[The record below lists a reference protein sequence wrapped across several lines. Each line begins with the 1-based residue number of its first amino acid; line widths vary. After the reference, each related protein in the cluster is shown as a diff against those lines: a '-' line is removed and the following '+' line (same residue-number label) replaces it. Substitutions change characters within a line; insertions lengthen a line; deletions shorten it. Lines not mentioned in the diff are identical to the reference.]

1 MRESILRLIELC
13 PICGE
18 AYIPN
23 IDYHECD
30 EKEEP
35 PVKEADSWEKGELT
49 L

>member
-13 PICGE
+13 PVCGE

-30 EKEEP
+30 DEP
-35 PVKEADSWEKGELT
+35 PVKEADNWETGELT